1 MYTRM
6 LIPLDG
12 SQVAEQ
18 VLPYARFLAKALK
31 IPVELLEVIDLEALR
46 LVANPERGRY
56 LNTLL
61 SEKMETSTSYLEAI
75 AQSFQ
80 GTQVTCVVEK
90 GNAEEVVIERAATDK
105 DTLIVMATHGRSG
118 IQRWVLGSVADKVLH
133 GSTNH
138 LFLIRAHDQDK
149 TVGEALLKKVIVPL
163 DGSSLAETVLPNV
176 IDLAKKMRLEVVL
189 VRAFALP
196 PSVAGEDYGFYSANF
211 LDQIEA
217 EARDYLA
224 EKVKDVQGQGLE
236 NVSSVANVG
245 YGAEEII
252 TLARKTPDNF
262 IAMCT
267 HGRSGMKR
275 FVLRKRDRQSGTSF
289 RRSCPNYPSHRT
301 HHITTHLARMG

>member
-18 VLPYARFLAKALK
+18 VLPYARCLAKALK
-31 IPVELLEVIDLEALR
+31 IPVELLEIVDIETLR
-46 LVANPERGRY
+46 LLANPERGRY
-56 LNTLL
+56 LDTLL
-61 SEKMETSTSYLEAI
+61 SEKMESSKSYLEAI

-90 GNAEEVVIERAATDK
+90 GKAEEMVIERAATDK

-138 LFLIRAHDQDK
+138 LFLIRANDQAK
-149 TVGEALLKKVIVPL
+149 AGGEAPLKKVIVPL
-163 DGSSLAETVLPNV
+163 DGSPLAETVLPYV
-176 IDLAKKMRLEVVL
+176 VDLAKKMRLEVVL
-189 VRAFALP
+189 VRAYALP
-196 PSVAGEDYGFYSANF
+196 TSTADEYQTYTDELIG
-211 LDQIEA
+211 LIEA

-224 EKVKDVQGQGLE
+224 EKIKEAKAKGLE
-236 NVSSVANVG
+236 NVSSVVNVG

-252 TLARKTPDNF
+252 TLARNTPDNF
-262 IAMCT
+262 IAMST
-267 HGRSGMKR
+267 HGRSGVKR
-275 FVLRKRDRQSGTSF
+275 FVLGSVTDRVVRHSGDPVLIIRAT
-289 RRSCPNYPSHRT
+289 
-301 HHITTHLARMG
+301 

>member
-18 VLPYARFLAKALK
+18 VLPYARCLAKTLK
-31 IPVELLEVIDLEALR
+31 IPVDLLEVVDLETLR
-46 LVANPERGRY
+46 LLANPERGRY
-56 LNTLL
+56 IDTLL
-61 SEKMETSTSYLEAI
+61 GEKIETNKSYLEAI

-80 GTQVTCVVEK
+80 GTQVTCFVEK
-90 GNAEEVVIERAATDK
+90 GTPEDMIIERAAGDK

-138 LFLIRAHDQDK
+138 LFLIRANDQAK
-149 TVGEALLKKVIVPL
+149 AGGEAPLKKVIVPL
-163 DGSSLAETVLPNV
+163 DGSQLAETVLPYV
-176 IDLAKKMRLEVVL
+176 VDLAQKMRLEVVFM
-189 VRAFALP
+189 RSYALP
-196 PSVAGEDYGFYSANF
+196 TSTADEYQTYSDE
-211 LDQIEA
+211 LIGLIEA

-224 EKVKDVQGQGLE
+224 EKVKEVKGKGLE
-236 NVSSVANVG
+236 NVSSVVNIG

-252 TLARKTPDNF
+252 TLARNTPDNF

-275 FVLRKRDRQSGTSF
+275 FVLGSVTDRVVRHSGDPVLII
-289 RRSCPNYPSHRT
+289 R
-301 HHITTHLARMG
+301 AA

>member
-18 VLPYARFLAKALK
+18 VLPYARCLAKALT
-31 IPVELLEVIDLEALR
+31 IPVDLLEVVDIETLR

-56 LNTLL
+56 LDTLL
-61 SEKMETSTSYLEAI
+61 SEKMESSKSYLEAI
-75 AQSFQ
+75 GQSFQ
-80 GTQVTCVVEK
+80 GTQVTCIVEK
-90 GNAEEVVIERAATDK
+90 GKAEDVVIERAATDK
-105 DTLIVMATHGRSG
+105 GTLIVMATHGRSG

-138 LFLIRAHDQDK
+138 LFLIRAQEQDK
-149 TVGEALLKKVIVPL
+149 TVGEPLLKKVIVPL
-163 DGSSLAETVLPNV
+163 DGSPVAETVLPYV
-176 IDLAKKMRLEVVL
+176 IDLAKKMKLEVVL

-196 PSVAGEDYGFYSANF
+196 ASTADEYQTYTDELIGM
-211 LDQIEA
+211 IEA

-224 EKVKDVQGQGLE
+224 EKMKEMKGNGLE
-236 NVSSVANVG
+236 NVSSVVNVG

-267 HGRSGMKR
+267 HGRSGVKR
-275 FVLRKRDRQSGTSF
+275 FVLGSVTDRVVRHSGDPVLIIRAT
-289 RRSCPNYPSHRT
+289 
-301 HHITTHLARMG
+301 